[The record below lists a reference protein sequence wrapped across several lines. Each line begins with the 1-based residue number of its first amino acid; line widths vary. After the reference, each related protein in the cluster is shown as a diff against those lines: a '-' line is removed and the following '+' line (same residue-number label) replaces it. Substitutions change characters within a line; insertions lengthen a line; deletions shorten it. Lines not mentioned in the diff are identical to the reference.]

1 MTHPFSNKDASMT
14 AQIQQHDGASTDH
27 LRFCTRLL
35 ALSALCFAAVA
46 CTDGTGGGIGTA
58 MSNELVD
65 PASGATCS
73 QGSNVRI
80 TKSDFETVLNGQC
93 GAVVITGSNGSV
105 NVDHAESIRVEGTK
119 VTVLNEKVETLEAIG
134 SDNTFNMTEVGDAT
148 VAGDRNTFLGRNYRQ
163 VTFKGQGNSVN
174 TDNEPQLD
182 DQGTGNKVI

>member
-1 MTHPFSNKDASMT
+1 MTVR
-14 AQIQQHDGASTDH
+14 IQQRDCESADQV
-27 LRFCTRLL
+27 RRYARLV

-46 CTDGTGGGIGTA
+46 CTDDAGRVIGA
-58 MSNELVD
+58 VVSHELVD

-73 QGSNVRI
+73 QGANVRI
-80 TKSDFETVLNGQC
+80 TKNDFETVLNGQC

-105 NVDHAESIRVEGTK
+105 NVDHAQSIRVEGSK
-119 VTVLNEKVETLEAIG
+119 VTVLNERVETLDAIG
-134 SDNTFNMTEVGDAT
+134 SDNTFNMTEVGQAT
-148 VAGDRNTFLGRNYRQ
+148 IAGDRNTLLGRNYRQ

>member
-1 MTHPFSNKDASMT
+1 MAD
-14 AQIQQHDGASTDH
+14 IQQHNGASTDH
-27 LRFCTRLL
+27 LRCYTRLL
-35 ALSALCFAAVA
+35 ALSTLCFVAVA
-46 CTDGTGGGIGTA
+46 CADGAGAGLGA
-58 MSNELVD
+58 VVSNELVD

-73 QGSNVRI
+73 QGANVRI

-105 NVDHAESIRVEGTK
+105 NVDHAQSIRVEGTK

-134 SDNTFNMTEVGDAT
+134 SDNTFNMTEVGHAT
-148 VAGDRNTFLGRNYRQ
+148 IAGNRNTLLGRNYRQ
-163 VTFKGQGNSVN
+163 VTFKGQGNAVN

>member
-1 MTHPFSNKDASMT
+1 MTVET
-14 AQIQQHDGASTDH
+14 QQRNGASADH
-27 LRFCTRLL
+27 LRSYTRLL
-35 ALSALCFAAVA
+35 ALSALCLAAVA
-46 CTDGTGGGIGTA
+46 CTDGTGGGIGAA

-80 TKSDFETVLNGQC
+80 TKNDFETVLNGQC
-93 GAVVITGSNGSV
+93 GAIVITGSNGSV
-105 NVDHAESIRVEGTK
+105 NVDHAQSIRVEGTK

-134 SDNTFNMTEVGDAT
+134 SDNTFNMTEVGHAT
-148 VAGDRNTFLGRNYRQ
+148 IAGDRNTLLGRNYRQ
-163 VTFKGQGNSVN
+163 VTFKGQGNAVN

>member
-1 MTHPFSNKDASMT
+1 MTVR
-14 AQIQQHDGASTDH
+14 IQQRNGASADQV
-27 LRFCTRLL
+27 RYCTRLV

-46 CTDGTGGGIGTA
+46 CTGGTGGSIGA
-58 MSNELVD
+58 VVSNELVD

-80 TKSDFETVLNGQC
+80 TKNDFETVLNGQC
-93 GAVVITGSNGSV
+93 GAVVVTGSNGSV
-105 NVDHAESIRVEGTK
+105 NVDHAQSIRVEGAK

-134 SDNTFNMTEVGDAT
+134 SDNTFNMTEVGHAT
-148 VAGDRNTFLGRNYRQ
+148 IAGDRNTLLGRNYRQ